1 MQVANARS
9 VKQDSQPK
17 LTLQFPTRQSSLQA
31 SRLTLTLKR
40 LVDVSLS
47 GVALLLLSPLML
59 AIIVLIKIDSPGPV
73 LFRQKRWGQSCSVI
87 EVLKFRTM
95 RIELCDFSGVCQ
107 TVEHDPRVTRLG
119 SILRSTNLDE
129 LPQLINVLRGDMSL
143 VGPRCH
149 AIGMLAAGM
158 PYEELVPEYHIRH
171 LVKPG
176 ITGVAQM
183 KGLRGPTVDRDAAIM
198 RFECD
203 AYYVSNVSFWLDFK
217 IMLETLRMEAFRG
230 RGF

>member
-1 MQVANARS
+1 
-9 VKQDSQPK
+9 
-17 LTLQFPTRQSSLQA
+17 
-31 SRLTLTLKR
+31 
-40 LVDVSLS
+40 
-47 GVALLLLSPLML
+47 ML
-59 AIIVLIKIDSPGPV
+59 IIAILIKIDSPGPA
-73 LFRQKRWGQSCSVI
+73 LFRQKRWGQGCTVI
-87 EVLKFRTM
+87 DVLKFRTM
-95 RIELCDFSGVCQ
+95 RIELCDFSGICQ

-129 LPQLINVLRGDMSL
+129 LPQLFNVLRGDMSL

-176 ITGVAQM
+176 ITGMAQM
-183 KGLRGPTVDRDAAIM
+183 RGLRGPTVDRDAAIM

-203 AYYVSNVSFWLDFK
+203 AYYVSNLSFWLDFK
-217 IMLETLRMEAFRG
+217 IMLETIRMEAFRG